1 MDVHDIPRDDQR
13 ILTMSTLF
21 LMWYDDNPKLTVAM
35 KIEDA
40 IGAYRNRFRTVPTLV
55 LVNEEDVIEVEGVQV
70 RGVTT
75 VRRNTVW
82 VGLDGEKHDRLVE
95 DPSAKVA
102 KIANTRPRKRG
113 AP

>member
-1 MDVHDIPRDDQR
+1 
-13 ILTMSTLF
+13 MSALF

-40 IGAYRNRFRTVPTLV
+40 MGAYRNRFRTVPTLV
-55 LVNEEDVIEVEGVQV
+55 LVNEEDVVDVVGVEV

-82 VGLDGEKHDRLVE
+82 VGLDRERHESLTEDTDAKVVKVGEKVTDT
-95 DPSAKVA
+95 K
-102 KIANTRPRKRG
+102 PRKRRVHG
-113 AP
+113 

>member
-1 MDVHDIPRDDQR
+1 
-13 ILTMSTLF
+13 MSTLF

-40 IGAYRNRFRTVPTLV
+40 IGAYRSRFSGTAPTLV
-55 LVNEEDVIEVEGVQV
+55 LVNEEDVTEVAGVQV

-82 VGLDGEKHDRLVE
+82 VGLDRERHEGPLDRGRREGPAE
-95 DPSAKVA
+95 DTNAKVA
-102 KIANTRPRKRG
+102 KVMDVKTRKRP
-113 AP
+113 ARP

>member
-1 MDVHDIPRDDQR
+1 
-13 ILTMSTLF
+13 MSTLF

-40 IGAYRNRFRTVPTLV
+40 IGAYRNRFRGTAPTLV
-55 LVNEEDVIEVEGVQV
+55 LVNEADVIEVAGVQV

-82 VGLDGEKHDRLVE
+82 VGRDGEDRERPVE
-95 DPSAKVA
+95 DRIIKVVEGAK
-102 KIANTRPRKRG
+102 PRKR
-113 AP
+113 AARV